1 MSVILICVL
10 LQSARQLELP
20 AGTLY
25 WLFCETLKLRAVYV
39 SYLLLRAL
47 PRTGLLLVATGRACR
62 KCREEIEENWGLVLA
77 KLWPVLWS
85 VNILVA
91 CVMF

>member
-25 WLFCETLKLRAVYV
+25 WLFCETLKLRAVCLV
-39 SYLLLRAL
+39 SSFARF
-47 PRTGLLLVATGRACR
+47 ATDWPFASCYWACMPQ
-62 KCREEIEENWGLVLA
+62 V
-77 KLWPVLWS
+77 
-85 VNILVA
+85 
-91 CVMF
+91 